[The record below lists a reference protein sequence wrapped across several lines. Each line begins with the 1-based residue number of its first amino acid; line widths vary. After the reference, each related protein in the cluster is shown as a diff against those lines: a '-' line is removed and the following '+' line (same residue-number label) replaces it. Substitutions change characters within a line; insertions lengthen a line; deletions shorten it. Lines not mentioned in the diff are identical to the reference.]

1 MSARQFAENQTSV
14 LNWYINY
21 AESLFKST
29 IEQAEEIG
37 RLRERLR
44 LLESEKE
51 QPAKSITREGNI
63 IRFTPRYIN
72 HRKKQ

>member
-1 MSARQFAENQTSV
+1 MNAKQASGNQSSV

-21 AESLFKST
+21 AESLFKNT

-63 IRFTPRYIN
+63 IRFTPHYIK
-72 HRKKQ
+72 HRKIQ

>member
-1 MSARQFAENQTSV
+1 MNARQVAENQFSV

-21 AESLFKST
+21 AESLFKNT

-72 HRKKQ
+72 HRKIK

>member
-1 MSARQFAENQTSV
+1 MNAKQVSENQSSV

-21 AESLFKST
+21 AESLFKNT

-72 HRKKQ
+72 HRKMQ

>member
-1 MSARQFAENQTSV
+1 MNAKQVSGNQSSV

-21 AESLFKST
+21 AESLFKNA

-63 IRFTPRYIN
+63 IRFTPR
-72 HRKKQ
+72 

>member
-1 MSARQFAENQTSV
+1 MNARQIAENQSSV

-21 AESLFKST
+21 AESLFKNT

-51 QPAKSITREGNI
+51 QPGITREGNI

-72 HRKKQ
+72 HRKIQ

>member
-1 MSARQFAENQTSV
+1 MNARQIAENQSS
-14 LNWYINY
+14 LLDWYMRY
-21 AESLFKST
+21 AKSLFKKT

-72 HRKKQ
+72 HRKIQ

>member
-1 MSARQFAENQTSV
+1 MNATQIAKNQSSV

-21 AESLFKST
+21 SNLLLKNT

-51 QPAKSITREGNI
+51 QPEKSITGEGNI

-72 HRKKQ
+72 HRKIK